1 MAIEKKEDTTVSDIN
16 TALADINARAAQRKA
31 ASDVSQAKL
40 TSDRI
45 ARRKTQ
51 KGQSGGT
58 IQGLASL
65 HNTLGRQYH
74 KKTDSENS

>member
-1 MAIEKKEDTTVSDIN
+1 MAIEKKEDTPVSDIN

-31 ASDVSQAKL
+31 TSDASQVKL

-51 KGQSGGT
+51 KKQTGGT

-65 HNTLGRQYH
+65 HNTLGRQYY
-74 KKTDSENS
+74 KTSSSENS

>member
-1 MAIEKKEDTTVSDIN
+1 MAIEKKKDTPVSDIN

-31 ASDVSQAKL
+31 ASEASQAKL

-65 HNTLGRQYH
+65 KNTLGRQYY
-74 KKTDSENS
+74 KAPSSENS